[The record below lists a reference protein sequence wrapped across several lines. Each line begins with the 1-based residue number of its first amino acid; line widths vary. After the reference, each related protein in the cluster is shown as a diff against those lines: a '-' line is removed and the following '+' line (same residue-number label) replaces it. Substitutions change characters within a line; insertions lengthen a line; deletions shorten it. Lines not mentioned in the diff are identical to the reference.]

1 MLVARR
7 NSRLSGP
14 IGKRQERWD
23 HTHLFLL
30 SLGEVVKHSSE
41 VVNWTVKPSLM
52 MSFLDD
58 LLSLFELIER
68 VSMPVSF
75 ILARL
80 SLLVKSVIFQTF
92 ARRKLEL
99 KVPLLLM

>member
-7 NSRLSGP
+7 NSRLSGLSAR
-14 IGKRQERWD
+14 GKKGG
-23 HTHLFLL
+23 TIPTGFLL

-41 VVNWTVKPSLM
+41 VVNFTVKPSLM

-80 SLLVKSVIFQTF
+80 SLLVKRVIFQTF
-92 ARRKLEL
+92 SRRKLEL